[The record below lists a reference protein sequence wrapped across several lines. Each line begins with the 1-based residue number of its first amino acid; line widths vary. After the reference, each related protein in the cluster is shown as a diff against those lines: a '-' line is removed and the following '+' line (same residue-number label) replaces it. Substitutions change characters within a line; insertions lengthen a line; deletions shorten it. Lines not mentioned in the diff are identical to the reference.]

1 MIDLHCHILPGIDD
15 GSPNMET
22 SITMAEMALKDG
34 IHTIIATPHLCAGL
48 TRGAI
53 NDAVTKLQEA
63 LNTARLDITILSG
76 AEVPSHMALAVAEEF
91 CLAGNSFLLLE
102 FPYNY
107 LPSDSAIIIEK
118 LLERG
123 ITPVIAHPERNLTIY
138 SDPCRLAPL
147 IDIGAQAQITAASLI
162 GELGVN
168 AKNCSEYLL
177 KHNQVHYLA
186 TDSHAPG
193 FRKPM
198 LSKAVKQAAKII
210 GKEQAIK
217 LVTENPAVATIK
229 A

>member
-22 SITMAEMALKDG
+22 SLAMAKMALEDG
-34 IHTIIATPHLCAGL
+34 IHTIIATPHLTDNL
-48 TRGAI
+48 T
-53 NDAVTKLQEA
+53 KEA
-63 LNTARLDITILSG
+63 LLSAVAKLREALKAAGISITILSG
-76 AEVPSHMALAVAEEF
+76 AEVPSHMALAAGEAF
-91 CLAGNSFLLLE
+91 CLADSTFLLLE

-107 LPSDSAIIIEK
+107 LPIDSAIIVEK

-123 ITPVIAHPERNLTIY
+123 ITPVIAHPERNPAIY
-138 SDPCRLAPL
+138 TNPLKLAPL
-147 IDIGAQAQITAASLI
+147 INIGAQAQITAASLI

-168 AKNCSEYLL
+168 AKNCAEYLL

-193 FRKPM
+193 FRKPI

-210 GKEQAIK
+210 GNELAIK
-217 LVTENPAVATIK
+217 LVTDNPAALIR